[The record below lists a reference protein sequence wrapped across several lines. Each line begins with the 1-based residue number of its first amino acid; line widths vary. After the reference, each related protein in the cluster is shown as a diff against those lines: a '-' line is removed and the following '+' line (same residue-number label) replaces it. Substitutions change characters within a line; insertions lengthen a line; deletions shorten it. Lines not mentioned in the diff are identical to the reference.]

1 MKKNEDTPAFEPENH
16 ITGESP
22 KYQPANGRIPLFKD
36 DNEMLHFYLHL
47 SQLFCPNACRYS
59 QGKSQLLLYKYKLRR
74 LSRCLTVVLNFPWN
88 EDFSVLQLGIGHA
101 LMDQSIPKKQR
112 QQLIFRWS
120 KATEYMKSMGEYSVM
135 LQAMQLIFS
144 EQKHDIQKLLQ
155 FLPSDPAEE
164 ALIEEMENEENMEES

>member
-1 MKKNEDTPAFEPENH
+1 MKKNEDTPAFEPENNMA
-16 ITGESP
+16 GEP
-22 KYQPANGRIPLFKD
+22 QKDQPVNGRSPLFKD

-59 QGKSQLLLYKYKLRR
+59 QEKSQLLLYKYKLRR
-74 LSRCLTVVLNFPWN
+74 LSRCLTTVLNFPWN

-101 LMDQSIPKKQR
+101 LMEQTISKKQR
-112 QQLIFRWS
+112 QQLICRWG

-155 FLPSDPAEE
+155 LLPSEPAEE
-164 ALIEEMENEENMEES
+164 ALIEEMENTQEQ